1 MYDNNFNAGSGVVF
15 SGIGGA
21 SITQNITINAAD
33 ISKKSEI
40 FGEIDA
46 QALPEGANSWQLTDR
61 SRYKKHLKILYIVVP
76 SFWTVLFCLKNY
88 TKFK

>member
-1 MYDNNFNAGSGVVF
+1 MYDINFNAGSGVVF

-46 QALPEGANSWQLTDR
+46 QAPPEGANSWQLTDR

-76 SFWTVLFCLKNY
+76 PFWAVFSLSLFRNDLC
-88 TKFK
+88 